1 MRYNPYGNSYLR
13 YRNGRDINFND
24 LISKSGISKP
34 VFLKTIKSL
43 EEKNV
48 IKKQYFENKTRY
60 YINPSIVLRG
70 YKPLEFVVALFNS
83 GRQ

>member
-1 MRYNPYGNSYLR
+1 MQYIPYGNNYLR
-13 YRNGRDINFND
+13 YRNGRDINLND

-70 YKPLEFVVALFNS
+70 YKPLKFVEELFNS
-83 GRQ
+83 GKQ